1 MENIRVCTEPKEIS
15 IPFDEY
21 KRLLELSLR
30 VEIMKDF
37 VKVKDRDY
45 LNSYDLKWMF
55 GFVDE
60 ETENEDV

>member
-1 MENIRVCTEPKEIS
+1 MENIRVSTEPNEIS

-37 VKVKDRDY
+37 VKAKDRDY
-45 LNSYDLKWMF
+45 LNRSDLEWMF
-55 GFVDE
+55 GIVDV
-60 ETENEDV
+60 ETE

>member
-1 MENIRVCTEPKEIS
+1 MENIRVSTEPNEVS

-30 VEIMKDF
+30 VDIMKDF
-37 VKVKDRDY
+37 IKAKDRDY

-55 GFVDE
+55 DFDDEEE
-60 ETENEDV
+60 ETE

>member
-30 VEIMKDF
+30 IEIMKDF
-37 VKVKDRDY
+37 VKAKDRDY
-45 LNSYDLKWMF
+45 LNRSDLEWMF
-55 GFVDE
+55 GIVDI
-60 ETENEDV
+60 ETE